1 MSNYVECK
9 IPFLEDKFKELYEND
24 DFAIASGEDK
34 DYQGHISV
42 GVRWKRSR
50 GEPDNNKFV
59 GFPTTRGH
67 RGCWLILPDDIALC
81 LLSFVLGKD
90 KNKDKDIA
98 ETIQAL
104 MQKIQEK
111 DTK

>member
-24 DFAIASGEDK
+24 DFAIASGEVRN
-34 DYQGHISV
+34 YQGRISV
-42 GVRWKRSR
+42 GVRWKRSEN
-50 GEPDNNKFV
+50 EPDNKPEFI
-59 GFPTTRGH
+59 GFPSTRGY
-67 RGCWLILPDDIALC
+67 GCWLILPDDIALC

-104 MQKIQEK
+104 MQNLKQGV
-111 DTK
+111 